1 MSEIHICQ
9 VSDINL
15 LRYIPIVWKSIILN
29 NYRSTFIF
37 HFIHNILDKNALSY
51 FTNNFT
57 NIFPNVRIKLYYS
70 TFKDPYNTTLKH
82 VTNATMLRLLI
93 PDIISDIDKI
103 LYLDIDIIVV
113 NDLEELWNRSCGEKG
128 LCIKSSINATWK
140 TINGHNSGNAG
151 VILMDLTTLRKNDFV
166 KKVIDLNLINPID
179 DQTLINIYAEGK
191 YLELPRNMN
200 VFVRQDEH
208 IITNPHIYHFVGA
221 FKPWDMNN
229 NNDIKEFKRLW
240 NSYANI
246 AVPVKSNINN
256 TSIGILRYTTP
267 NLGDWTQTA
276 ASLYVWW
283 IHFNKPDTFKE
294 FLEKCINTSYI
305 CNYPITWIDR
315 DNISLIDKPD
325 GIDNVLI
332 LCNAWWMHKINGT
345 YNFPPPDWI
354 KPIFISFHICQESIL
369 SHDTIKYLIKHQP
382 IGCRDIST
390 QKLLEDRG
398 IYAYFSGCLTM
409 VLDLKDPNLGFTSN
423 IDYSNNIIHID
434 YSDLRQD
441 CSPNNLNIIKKTQ
454 NHREIGN
461 NMNIIN
467 AIQECV
473 NNMTATQIITT
484 RLHVWLPLICNDAN
498 ITLMN
503 KQTNKQFANNDTD
516 NHGQHINRF
525 NGLTQIVYDN
535 KYKLKIFRKILL
547 NKALLEINKFF
558 I

>member
-1 MSEIHICQ
+1 M
-9 VSDINL
+9 L
-15 LRYIPIVWKSIILN
+15 LLFYI
-29 NYRSTFIF
+29 
-37 HFIHNILDKNALSY
+37 
-51 FTNNFT
+51 
-57 NIFPNVRIKLYYS
+57 
-70 TFKDPYNTTLKH
+70 
-82 VTNATMLRLLI
+82 
-93 PDIISDIDKI
+93 
-103 LYLDIDIIVV
+103 
-113 NDLEELWNRSCGEKG
+113 
-128 LCIKSSINATWK
+128 
-140 TINGHNSGNAG
+140 AG
-151 VILMDLTTLRKNDFV
+151 SFMC
-166 KKVIDLNLINPID
+166 
-179 DQTLINIYAEGK
+179 A
-191 YLELPRNMN
+191 
-200 VFVRQDEH
+200 
-208 IITNPHIYHFVGA
+208 
-221 FKPWDMNN
+221 
-229 NNDIKEFKRLW
+229 
-240 NSYANI
+240 
-246 AVPVKSNINN
+246 
-256 TSIGILRYTTP
+256 TP